1 MGLEMKPRPHLVAP
15 IEPMSRQPDAV
26 GLYLHLPFCRV
37 RCSYCAFAVSTD
49 LRLEQAYGSAILEEI
64 RARADGRRADTVFWG
79 GGTPSRSSVE
89 WLSAIDAALRSSFD
103 IDPSAETTI
112 EANPEDVDTAAI
124 DRWRSIGVNRLSI
137 GVQSFHD
144 RELIPLGRVH
154 GARRAL
160 QAVETAVDSGLR
172 VSLDLMLGLPGQ
184 TATTFR
190 ETLAIA
196 VESGVGHVS
205 AYMLDLEEGS
215 ALVSRLDRNL
225 VTVPDEDETSAA
237 YLEMIGTLT
246 AAGFAQYE
254 VSNFARPGEV
264 SLHNLRY
271 WERRPYY
278 GFGAGAHS
286 FLDDRRTGNLRNVRA
301 YIEAIEG
308 GGSAVELVDELGENE
323 LRRELIFLSLRRAR
337 GIVYSDLVEWTGE
350 RGGTWIEQG
359 LMYGWLKRVEDRVAF
374 TPEGFLLSNDLLSE
388 LF

>member
-1 MGLEMKPRPHLVAP
+1 
-15 IEPMSRQPDAV
+15 MSDQSDAV

-49 LRLEQAYGSAILEEI
+49 LRLEQAYLGAMLDEI

-79 GGTPSRSSVE
+79 GGTPSRSSFA
-89 WLSAIDAALRSSFD
+89 SIASIDAALRTAFEVL
-103 IDPSAETTI
+103 PGVETTI
-112 EANPEDVDTAAI
+112 EANPEDIDAEAI
-124 DRWRSIGVNRLSI
+124 ERWKTIGINRLSV

-144 RELIPLGRVH
+144 RELIPLGRIH

-160 QAVETAVDSGLR
+160 QAVETAVRSGLR

-184 TATTFR
+184 TRPSFR
-190 ETLAIA
+190 ETLRIAID
-196 VESGVGHVS
+196 SGVGHIS

-225 VTVPDEDETSAA
+225 VSVPDDGETSAA
-237 YLEMIGTLT
+237 YLEMVDTLSS
-246 AAGFAQYE
+246 AGLAQYE

-286 FLDDRRTGNLRNVRA
+286 FVGERRTGNFRNVRG
-301 YIEAIEG
+301 YIEAMERG
-308 GGSAVELVDELGENE
+308 GPAIELVDELGETE

-337 GIVYSDLVEWTGE
+337 GIVYSDLVAWTGE

-359 LMYGWLKRVEDRVAF
+359 LKYGWLKRGEDRVAF

>member
-1 MGLEMKPRPHLVAP
+1 
-15 IEPMSRQPDAV
+15 MSVQPDAV

-49 LRLEQAYGSAILEEI
+49 LRLEQAYRSAILDEI
-64 RARADGRRADTVFWG
+64 RTRADGRQADTIFWG
-79 GGTPSRSSVE
+79 GGTPSRSSFE
-89 WLSAIDAALRSSFD
+89 SISAIDAALRSGFEV
-103 IDPSAETTI
+103 IPGAETTI
-112 EANPEDVDTAAI
+112 ETNPEDVDAEAI
-124 DRWRSIGVNRLSI
+124 ERWKTIGVNRLSV

-160 QAVETAVDSGLR
+160 QAVETAVGSGLR

-184 TATTFR
+184 TRASFR
-190 ETLAIA
+190 ETLRIAID
-196 VESGVGHVS
+196 SGVGHIS

-215 ALVSRLDRNL
+215 ALISRLDRNL
-225 VTVPDEDETSAA
+225 VSVPDDGETSAA
-237 YLEMIGTLT
+237 YLEMVDTLSS
-246 AAGFAQYE
+246 AGLAQYE

-286 FLDDRRTGNLRNVRA
+286 FVSELRTGNFRNVSG
-301 YIEAIEG
+301 YIEAMERG
-308 GGSAVELVDELGENE
+308 GPAIELVDELGETE

-337 GIVYSDLVEWTGE
+337 GIVYSDLVAWTGE

-359 LMYGWLKRVEDRVAF
+359 LKYGWLKRGEDRVAF